1 MDIICDEYIYMKGWS
16 GLMSNKEE
24 KDLLVEISGGVMNL
38 ILNRPDSLNAFSP
51 EMIKGL
57 HDSINQAKED
67 SHIQVITISG
77 NGRAFCAGGDVKRM
91 GKRNPIGTYD
101 GIGKLNEL
109 ILSMRDSEKPI
120 IAAVHGYVAGAGFNL
135 AMASDIILAAED
147 TKFILSFSKVGL
159 ISDGGGSYFLP
170 RVIGPYRAKELFFNA
185 EPLSVEEAHSL
196 NIVNHIYGKDEFADE
211 VKKYADKLALGPST
225 TYGFIKKL
233 VDKSLHSTLD
243 EILELERI
251 TQATLATTEDHKE
264 GIQAFKEKR
273 TPIFSK

>member
-1 MDIICDEYIYMKGWS
+1 
-16 GLMSNKEE
+16 MSNMEE
-24 KDLLVEISGGVMNL
+24 QDLLVEINDGVMNL
-38 ILNRPDSLNAFSP
+38 ILNRPNSLNAFSP
-51 EMIKGL
+51 RMIQGL
-57 HDSINQAKED
+57 HDSINEAKED
-67 SHIQVITISG
+67 NHIHVITISG

-91 GKRNPIGTYD
+91 GKSDPIGTYD
-101 GIGKLNEL
+101 RIGHLNEL

-170 RVIGPYRAKELFFNA
+170 RVIGSYRAKELFFNA

-196 NIVNHIYGKDEFADE
+196 NIVNHIYAKDKFTDE
-211 VKKYADKLALGPST
+211 VKKFADKLALGPSK

-243 EILELERI
+243 EILELEGI
-251 TQATLATTEDHKE
+251 IQATLATTEDHKE

-273 TPIFSK
+273 TPSFSK